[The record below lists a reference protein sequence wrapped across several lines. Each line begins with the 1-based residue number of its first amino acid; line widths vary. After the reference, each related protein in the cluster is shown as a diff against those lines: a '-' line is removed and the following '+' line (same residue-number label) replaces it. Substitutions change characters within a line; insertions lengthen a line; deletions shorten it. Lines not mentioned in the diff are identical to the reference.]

1 MVGCARPNRW
11 LVEPD
16 STAGFTQ
23 RALVEMKETAK
34 ALLSKNKNELPAA
47 RTLYVSLDRAD
58 NVIEGGPGLT
68 RRDGFGC
75 AHPRLYPLQLVPR
88 WYTLSAPHDQ
98 TFSSSKFSCPPA
110 CAEGFRSTDLSFPC
124 FLCDRVMLCACPLD
138 DRTCQSGYGAFGK
151 DALVGPIERIC
162 ND

>member
-23 RALVEMKETAK
+23 RALVKMKETAK

-58 NVIEGGPGLT
+58 NVIEGGPAFDSDGPNQPVAARFVKART
-68 RRDGFGC
+68 ASVSEAETSNTFTSRVIRRSSLDLVL
-75 AHPRLYPLQLVPR
+75 RL
-88 WYTLSAPHDQ
+88 
-98 TFSSSKFSCPPA
+98 
-110 CAEGFRSTDLSFPC
+110 
-124 FLCDRVMLCACPLD
+124 
-138 DRTCQSGYGAFGK
+138 
-151 DALVGPIERIC
+151 
-162 ND
+162 